1 LGERVFAGSSES
13 FLIGDK
19 SPSSKIAG
27 VLLIAAASA
36 LSDQLVGDHALSYLR
51 RPLVLCHRGFD
62 EYVTLAVY
70 RGENA
75 GGIDV
80 KKVYVVDLT
89 KEEKSE
95 LLKLVGKGEVRA
107 RKMNRAHIL
116 LLAEEDRT
124 DKNIAKALHTSP
136 STVERTRRRL
146 VEGGLEHALN
156 ESLRPGG
163 RRKLTGKQE
172 AYVVALACSDPP
184 EGKKRWSMQMLAD
197 NLVELEVVGDGISP
211 MRR

>member
-1 LGERVFAGSSES
+1 M
-13 FLIGDK
+13 
-19 SPSSKIAG
+19 
-27 VLLIAAASA
+27 
-36 LSDQLVGDHALSYLR
+36 
-51 RPLVLCHRGFD
+51 
-62 EYVTLAVY
+62 
-70 RGENA
+70 
-75 GGIDV
+75 

-89 KEEKSE
+89 KEERSE

-107 RKMNRAHIL
+107 RKMIRAHIL
-116 LLAEEDRT
+116 LLAEEGRT
-124 DKNIAKALHTSP
+124 DNKDIAEALHTSP

-156 ESLRPGG
+156 ESARPGG

-197 NLVELEVVGDGISP
+197 RLVELEVVGDGISDETV
-211 MRR
+211 RRTLKRGASSRG

>member
-1 LGERVFAGSSES
+1 M
-13 FLIGDK
+13 
-19 SPSSKIAG
+19 
-27 VLLIAAASA
+27 
-36 LSDQLVGDHALSYLR
+36 
-51 RPLVLCHRGFD
+51 
-62 EYVTLAVY
+62 TLAVY

-80 KKVYVVDLT
+80 KKVYVVNLT
-89 KEEKSE
+89 KEEKSD

-116 LLAEEDRT
+116 LLADEDRT
-124 DKNIAKALHTSP
+124 DKDIAKALHTSP

-146 VEGGLEHALN
+146 VEGGVEHALN
-156 ESLRPGG
+156 ESPRPGG

-197 NLVELEVVGDGISP
+197 KLVELEVVTDGISDETV
-211 MRR
+211 RRTLKRGTSSRG